1 MANKHIEG
9 CTTLLVSMEVKIKI
23 TVRYCYM
30 PIRMKERKNRKK
42 KNHSAKCWQACEA
55 MKALMH

>member
-42 KNHSAKCWQACEA
+42 KKITVPSVGKHVKR
-55 MKALMH
+55 